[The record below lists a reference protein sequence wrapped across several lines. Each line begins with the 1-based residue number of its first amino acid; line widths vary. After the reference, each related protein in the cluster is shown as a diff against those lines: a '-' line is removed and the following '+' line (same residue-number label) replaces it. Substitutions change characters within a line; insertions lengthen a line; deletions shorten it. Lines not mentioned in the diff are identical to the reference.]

1 MNNNKNYIR
10 HLIECQCVLKIYENR
25 SKAIYHKF
33 SVFSKIVDDVI
44 EEKYVECNN
53 CGAIHKILDVC
64 QSDILWGK
72 DGLLGLVNKIEDIK
86 FNLDNSGNEKIVE
99 ILISNK
105 IEDISIWEFVESLFE
120 NEEEGQITLSKNE
133 IEDRIVSK
141 ILYIIKNGFKIKYD
155 SFQRYVY

>member
-10 HLIECQCVLKIYENR
+10 HLVECQCVLKIYENR

-33 SVFSKIVDDVI
+33 PVFSKITDDNI

-53 CGAIHKILDVC
+53 CGAIHKIIDVC

-86 FNLDNSGNEKIVE
+86 FNLDNSGNEKLVE
-99 ILISNK
+99 LLTSNK
-105 IEDISIWEFVESLFE
+105 IEDISVWEFVEFLIE
-120 NEEEGQITLSKNE
+120 NEEEGQVVLDKNE

-141 ILYIIKNGFKIKYD
+141 ILYINKKGFKIKNE
-155 SFQRYVY
+155 SFQRYV